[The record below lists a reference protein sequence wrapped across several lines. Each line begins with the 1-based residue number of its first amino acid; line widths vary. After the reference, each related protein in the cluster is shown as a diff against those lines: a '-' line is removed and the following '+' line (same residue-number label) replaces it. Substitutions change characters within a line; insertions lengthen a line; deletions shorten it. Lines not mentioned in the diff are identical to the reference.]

1 MGPKGVCTV
10 FRLFCIFV
18 MDLHGKQNS
27 NSQKV
32 CIMLNIT
39 YKIIFYI
46 HFLTLFML
54 AQWCTVECQQNF
66 KVKLK
71 KYLKDIQHVYCIRR
85 KSFPSLTHF
94 INLIKLLK
102 RYKCVHIRKIKASI
116 WKKWKQINQKTDY
129 FYNKIYI

>member
-1 MGPKGVCTV
+1 MAKANPSNVHIIFEKLFTQPILQSMWVPKEYVQ
-10 FRLFCIFV
+10 FSDSSAIYD
-18 MDLHGKQNS
+18 DLHGKQNS

-54 AQWCTVECQQNF
+54 VQWCTVECQQNF
-66 KVKLK
+66 KVKFK

-85 KSFPSLTHF
+85 KSFPSLSNF

-102 RYKCVHIRKIKASI
+102 R
-116 WKKWKQINQKTDY
+116 
-129 FYNKIYI
+129 